1 MALARLLTVSFA
13 LFSAS
18 SVLMTSWCS
27 ALISTPMYCAAW
39 LRADSIALA
48 LPSSSEG
55 APSFAPEKY
64 SDSPEVGTFATQT
77 GGFGEEAVFT
87 AGFSPPHAA
96 ARTASATTLL
106 RTGGLRSEERRV
118 GK

>member
-1 MALARLLTVSFA
+1 
-13 LFSAS
+13 
-18 SVLMTSWCS
+18 
-27 ALISTPMYCAAW
+27 MYCAAW

-64 SDSPEVGTFATQT
+64 SDSPEMGTFATQI

-106 RTGGLRSEERRV
+106 RTGGLRRRGLLGKPLCVGLEPVDVVDLAEHLFFVGERV
-118 GK
+118 SLV